1 MYKKEKEQLQ
11 QTPQEQKNKANAFIK
26 YTSIGF
32 QMATTIGV
40 CTWIGVALDDHFQK
54 ENLFT
59 VIFSLTGVFAGI
71 YLGIKGLLK

>member
-1 MYKKEKEQLQ
+1 MYKKEKEQLPQ
-11 QTPQEQKNKANAFIK
+11 QEQKNNVNTFVK